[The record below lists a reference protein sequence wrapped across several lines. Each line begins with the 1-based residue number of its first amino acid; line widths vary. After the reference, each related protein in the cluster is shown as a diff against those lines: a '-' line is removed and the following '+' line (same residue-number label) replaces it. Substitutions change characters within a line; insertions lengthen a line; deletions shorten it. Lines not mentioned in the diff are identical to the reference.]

1 MERKRQKFRA
11 HSALTPSKDHYDL
24 SMSAKRIDTPSEIE
38 SRSSLFLVEKSGA
51 KVEDIV
57 QNMRK
62 LCSLAQL
69 EPFFAAYAS
78 YKEVIGGLLDQ
89 SNTILRK
96 LSPSFQRPTYNISE
110 DIRVSHETFITAAS
124 HLNLRIQPAY
134 SDTVAELVNRL
145 PLDFEMF
152 VHRYRK
158 NTQVKQFLR
167 QVEPKL
173 LDDITA
179 ITREL
184 KIILRPIEF
193 DFLNPMKVLVIIER
207 LREINRDFEMR
218 IMGGIRQKVPN
229 MRVPAPQ
236 DTEWHKTMI
245 TLVPILSNLPMFVD
259 SCKELA
265 QALPDLTDA
274 IEQLCHEIDEL
285 VPERIEK
292 ITETAFVQEANPV
305 DEIVDRASEFLN
317 VDLERKGTRASRIGS
332 VIQAAE
338 ETVKSLRRKVEQQEE
353 EKVNLEKKLKKDKI
367 SDRLKQIRATTDEVA
382 KRYAMEKDTFIT
394 GAVKRLKGLVK
405 EEMYDSEDPDPN
417 REFNKIV
424 QRLSKELSA
433 LREASNDGTREKLI
447 GLLQKVNPQ
456 EQTDSL
462 TTDDLITKLAFY
474 IDDRRELSKS
484 GQETDVSSKTINE
497 ELLPA
502 KKTSHDGKNETMIN
516 VEDDISKL
524 KKVIE
529 KHRTTFLPA
538 SKHFQK
544 FKDRIATLKQHIC
557 DASMEDL
564 TEEMRSVLVKSVD
577 MFEVLGHSLS
587 AAEFAPEYSGNYQ
600 IVAGFLESQ
609 RVSGETIAKLQNTIK
624 EQEDLLS
631 SANARI
637 RVLEEE
643 YCEYQRLH
651 P

>member
-11 HSALTPSKDHYDL
+11 HSALTPYKDQYDL
-24 SMSAKRIDTPSEIE
+24 SMSAKRIDTPGEIE

-62 LCSLAQL
+62 LCSLGQL

-78 YKEVIGGLLDQ
+78 YKVVIAGLLDQ

-110 DIRVSHETFITAAS
+110 DIRVSHEAFITAAS

-134 SDTVAELVNRL
+134 SDTVSELVNRL

-173 LDDITA
+173 LDDIAA

-184 KIILRPIEF
+184 KIMLKPIEF

-218 IMGGIRQKVPN
+218 IMGGVRQKVPN
-229 MRVPAPQ
+229 MRVPASQ

-292 ITETAFVQEANPV
+292 MTETAFVQEANPV

-424 QRLSKELSA
+424 QRLSKELSS

-447 GLLQKVNPQ
+447 SLLQKVNPQ
-456 EQTDSL
+456 EQSESL
-462 TTDDLITKLAFY
+462 PIDDLITKLAFY
-474 IDDRRELSKS
+474 IDERHEELRESV
-484 GQETDVSSKTINE
+484 QETVKE
-497 ELLPA
+497 ELVQA
-502 KKTSHDGKNETMIN
+502 KKTSPDGTNETMIN
-516 VEDDISKL
+516 VEADISKL

-544 FKDRIATLKQHIC
+544 FKDRIATLKQRIC
-557 DASMEDL
+557 DASMDDL

-609 RVSGETIAKLQNTIK
+609 RVSGEAIAKLQNTIK
-624 EQEDLLS
+624 EQEELLS

-637 RVLEEE
+637 RALEEE
-643 YCEYQRLH
+643 YREYQRLH

>member
-1 MERKRQKFRA
+1 
-11 HSALTPSKDHYDL
+11 
-24 SMSAKRIDTPSEIE
+24 MSAKRIDTPGEIE

-62 LCSLAQL
+62 LCSLGQL

-78 YKEVIGGLLDQ
+78 YKEVIAGLLDQ

-110 DIRVSHETFITAAS
+110 DIRVSHEAFITAAS

-134 SDTVAELVNRL
+134 SDTVSELVNRL

-173 LDDITA
+173 LDDIAA

-184 KIILRPIEF
+184 KTMLKPIEF

-218 IMGGIRQKVPN
+218 IMGGVRQKVPN
-229 MRVPAPQ
+229 MRVPASQ

-292 ITETAFVQEANPV
+292 MTETAFVQEANPV

-424 QRLSKELSA
+424 QRLSKELSS

-447 GLLQKVNPQ
+447 SLLQKVNPQ
-456 EQTDSL
+456 EQSESL
-462 TTDDLITKLAFY
+462 TIDDLITKLAFY
-474 IDDRRELSKS
+474 IDERHEELRESV
-484 GQETDVSSKTINE
+484 QETIEE
-497 ELLPA
+497 ELLQA
-502 KKTSHDGKNETMIN
+502 KKTSYDGKNETMIN
-516 VEDDISKL
+516 VEADISKL

-544 FKDRIATLKQHIC
+544 FKDRIATLKQRIC
-557 DASMEDL
+557 DASMDDL

-609 RVSGETIAKLQNTIK
+609 RVSGEAIAKLQNTIK
-624 EQEDLLS
+624 EQEELLG
-631 SANARI
+631 SATARI
-637 RVLEEE
+637 RALEEE
-643 YCEYQRLH
+643 YREYQRLH